1 VSTETN
7 ESPSWGSRLLDTAK
21 SALTSVFPALG
32 AVDAAREF
40 ISEAVAQKIRNEASV
55 KAQALISQAHRKVIF
70 SIVWQNGLLM
80 LSLVPVYFL
89 RAQWPFYVAYAC
101 VFGYSTYSAYE
112 YRGTIGRL
120 CKTFS
125 VTQTLALEVREA
137 IETELTS
144 RQFFERKAVEW
155 LGPDMKR
162 LAEDVARKLKPD
174 VMMAAFNMAFTLFTA
189 FIAFRVFVI
198 PLLEHRALMH

>member
-1 VSTETN
+1 L
-7 ESPSWGSRLLDTAK
+7 GTAK
-21 SALTSVFPALG
+21 TALTSIFPALG

-40 ISEAVAQKIRNEASV
+40 ISEAVAQKIREEACI
-55 KAQALISQAHRKVIF
+55 KAQALIAQAHRKVIF

-80 LSLVPVYFL
+80 LSLVPVYLL
-89 RAQWPFYVAYAC
+89 RQPWPFYLGYAC
-101 VFGYSTYSAYE
+101 VFGYTLYSAYE
-112 YRGTIGRL
+112 YRAIIWRL
-120 CKTFS
+120 CKTRS
-125 VTQTLALEVREA
+125 VTQTLALEVRGA

-144 RQFFERKAVEW
+144 RQFYERKAVEW

-189 FIAFRVFVI
+189 FLAFRVFVI
-198 PLLEHRALMH
+198 PLLEHQALMH

>member
-1 VSTETN
+1 L
-7 ESPSWGSRLLDTAK
+7 GTAK
-21 SALTSVFPALG
+21 TALTSIFPALG

-40 ISEAVAQKIRNEASV
+40 ISDAVAQKIRDEACV
-55 KAQALISQAHRKVIF
+55 KAQALIAQAHRKVIF

-80 LSLVPVYFL
+80 LSMVPVYFL

-101 VFGYSTYSAYE
+101 VFGYSAWSAYE
-112 YRGTIGRL
+112 YRGIIWRL
-120 CKTFS
+120 CKTRS
-125 VTQTLALEVREA
+125 VTQTLALEVRGA

-144 RQFFERKAVEW
+144 RQFYERKAVEW

-162 LAEDVARKLKPD
+162 LADDVARKLKPD
-174 VMMAAFNMAFTLFTA
+174 VLMAGFNMGFTLLTA
-189 FIAFRVFVI
+189 FLAFRVFVI